1 MYMIKILRIEQWT
14 KNLIIFFP
22 AILSSNFETFNSFTI
37 YIIFLSFSLLASS
50 TYILNDIKDVEQDRA
65 HPEKKLRPLASGSLD
80 IKVASIYAM
89 ILFFISLLII
99 YMVDYKLLPL
109 FFLYFGITVLYSSK
123 LKYVKYLD
131 FFSITILFGV
141 RIVIGAT
148 ASSSELTT
156 SFILFLLFLL
166 TLISIGK
173 KLAILNNQHISDH
186 SKVKKHLMISYNSNE
201 LRKLCFLSSS
211 LSTLIFTFWNF
222 QNIDFYSFQLFISFG
237 SILLLYFFNKSYVKD
252 SLYAKTENF
261 VKWLIVSKNFFTVVF
276 LCLLTL
282 RII

>member
-99 YMVDYKLLPL
+99 YMVNYELIPL

-211 LSTLIFTFWNF
+211 LSILIFTFWNF
-222 QNIDFYSFQLFISFG
+222 QNIDFYSFQLFISFS
-237 SILLLYFFNKSYVKD
+237 SILLLYFFNKSYIKD

-261 VKWLIVSKNFFTVVF
+261 VKWLIVSKNLFTVVF

>member
-22 AILSSNFETFNSFTI
+22 AILSSNFQTFNSFTI

-99 YMVDYKLLPL
+99 YMVNYKLIPL

-156 SFILFLLFLL
+156 SFILFLLFML

-222 QNIDFYSFQLFISFG
+222 QNIDFYSFQLFISFS
-237 SILLLYFFNKSYVKD
+237 SILLLYFFNKSYIKD

-261 VKWLIVSKNFFTVVF
+261 VKWLIVSKNLFTVVF

>member
-22 AILSSNFETFNSFTI
+22 AILSSNFQIFNSFKI
-37 YIIFLSFSLLASS
+37 YIVFLSFSLLASS
-50 TYILNDIKDVEQDRA
+50 TYILNDIKDVEQDRV

-99 YMVDYKLLPL
+99 YMVNYKLIPL

-156 SFILFLLFLL
+156 SFILFLLFML

-211 LSTLIFTFWNF
+211 LSILIFTFWNF

-237 SILLLYFFNKSYVKD
+237 SILLLYFFNKSYIKD

-261 VKWLIVSKNFFTVVF
+261 VKWLIVSKNLFTVVF

>member
-99 YMVDYKLLPL
+99 YMVNYKLLPL

-156 SFILFLLFLL
+156 SFILFLLFML

-222 QNIDFYSFQLFISFG
+222 QNIDFYSFQLFISFS
-237 SILLLYFFNKSYVKD
+237 SILLLYFFNKSYIKD

-261 VKWLIVSKNFFTVVF
+261 VKWLIVSKNLFTVVF

>member
-156 SFILFLLFLL
+156 SFILFLLFML

-222 QNIDFYSFQLFISFG
+222 QNIDFYSFQLFISFS
-237 SILLLYFFNKSYVKD
+237 SILLLYFFNKSYIKD

-261 VKWLIVSKNFFTVVF
+261 VKWLIVSKNLFTVVF

>member
-22 AILSSNFETFNSFTI
+22 AILSSNFQTFNSFTI

-99 YMVDYKLLPL
+99 YMVNYELIPL

-156 SFILFLLFLL
+156 SFILFLLFML

-222 QNIDFYSFQLFISFG
+222 QNIDFYSFQLFISFS
-237 SILLLYFFNKSYVKD
+237 SILLLYFFNKSYIKD

-261 VKWLIVSKNFFTVVF
+261 VKWLIVSKNLFTVVF

>member
-156 SFILFLLFLL
+156 SFILFLLFML

-211 LSTLIFTFWNF
+211 LSILIFTFWNF
-222 QNIDFYSFQLFISFG
+222 QNIDFYSFQLFISFS
-237 SILLLYFFNKSYVKD
+237 SILLLYFFNKSYIKD

-261 VKWLIVSKNFFTVVF
+261 VKWLIVSKNLFTVVF

>member
-156 SFILFLLFLL
+156 SFILFLLFML

-211 LSTLIFTFWNF
+211 LSILIFTFWNF

-261 VKWLIVSKNFFTVVF
+261 VKWLIVSKNLFTVVF

>member
-22 AILSSNFETFNSFTI
+22 AILSSNFQTFNSFTI

-99 YMVDYKLLPL
+99 YMVNYKLIPL

-211 LSTLIFTFWNF
+211 LSILIFTFWNF

-237 SILLLYFFNKSYVKD
+237 SILLLYFFNKSYIKD

-261 VKWLIVSKNFFTVVF
+261 VKWLIVSKNLFTVVF

>member
-22 AILSSNFETFNSFTI
+22 AILSSNFQTFNSFTI

-99 YMVDYKLLPL
+99 YMVNYKLIPL

-156 SFILFLLFLL
+156 SFILFLLFML

-211 LSTLIFTFWNF
+211 LSILIFTFWNF

-237 SILLLYFFNKSYVKD
+237 SILLLYFFNKSYIKD

-261 VKWLIVSKNFFTVVF
+261 VKWLIVSKNLFTVVF